1 MLQVPSSL
9 RPFAQ
14 ALWLTA
20 AGTFTLVGAGCAQQ
34 GPVYGWS
41 HPAGGEYL
49 FAFDLNECS
58 ARAPSA
64 AEADQAFFDC
74 MKDRGYLRVDPA
86 SGAVLAEEG
95 EAIVLTAPGF
105 TQAGR

>member
-1 MLQVPSSL
+1 MRKRPSSL
-9 RPFAQ
+9 RPIAQ

-20 AGTFTLVGAGCAQQ
+20 AGAFTLVGSGCAQQ

-49 FAFDLNECS
+49 FAFDVDECS
-58 ARAPSA
+58 ASAPPA
-64 AEADQAFFDC
+64 GEADQAFFDC
-74 MKDRGYLRVDPA
+74 MKKRGYLRVDPS

-95 EAIVLTAPGF
+95 ESIVLTAPGF